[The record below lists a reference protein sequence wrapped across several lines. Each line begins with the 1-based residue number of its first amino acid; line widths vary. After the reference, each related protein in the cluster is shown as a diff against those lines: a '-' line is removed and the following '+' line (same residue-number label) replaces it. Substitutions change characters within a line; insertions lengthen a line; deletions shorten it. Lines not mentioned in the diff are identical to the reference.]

1 MKNLPGINFK
11 DRNNR
16 KKGFLPWIRTRLGFG
31 GQSAMGTAGQG
42 IPILGRTAL
51 GAAKVSGTSGLSAL
65 LAGKAAF
72 VMSAAVI
79 TAAVGTAVYMN
90 PTPPPPPAVTTEP
103 GPGSSA
109 DYVPVAMR
117 QQNQGSGLDMF
128 SDTNKGLMSMEE
140 AAPQEQATEQ
150 TGEESA
156 APDAVA
162 ETTAG
167 SPEPVKTDMAEQMV
181 AKLVRTPSGGG
192 LAGLMGS
199 GAGKLNLA
207 GGLSGGLGNNF
218 GKAPALGGKSV
229 GMGEIGSTF
238 PMNRTFKQPKKPLTK
253 KAMAMAG
260 GLRPVYSKPGGGK
273 NSTGKGAFS
282 QAKGVKSAQRSFI
295 GTNSDAARSTQDKAW
310 EGSAAEGTE
319 RAIAGGGSGL
329 GSEAGGS
336 GIATSPSLD
345 NVGSVGDAGNTDDPA
360 TAVSPPLDVSPW
372 QGLPQLAMMLIMLSS
387 MLSVMGAQLM
397 QMGQQLIATPDMTGA
412 SQAQGTMLRA
422 TGMAMAGIAIGL
434 GGTATA
440 LGGVLSTVN
449 GQAAMGGIYASGGG
463 VATAAGVVA
472 MTSDG
477 SQAAAVSPTWMSG
490 IAGVISLLGSMASTV
505 IGSVST
511 LAK

>member
-1 MKNLPGINFK
+1 
-11 DRNNR
+11 
-16 KKGFLPWIRTRLGFG
+16 
-31 GQSAMGTAGQG
+31 
-42 IPILGRTAL
+42 
-51 GAAKVSGTSGLSAL
+51 
-65 LAGKAAF
+65 
-72 VMSAAVI
+72 
-79 TAAVGTAVYMN
+79 
-90 PTPPPPPAVTTEP
+90 
-103 GPGSSA
+103 
-109 DYVPVAMR
+109 MR
-117 QQNQGSGLDMF
+117 QQNQGSGLDLF
-128 SDTNKGLMSMEE
+128 TDTNKGLMSMEE
-140 AAPQEQATEQ
+140 AAPQEQAAEQ
-150 TGEESA
+150 TAGESA

-162 ETTAG
+162 EATAG

-181 AKLVRTPSGGG
+181 AKLVGTPAGGG
-192 LAGLMGS
+192 LAGVMGS
-199 GAGKLNLA
+199 GAGKLNLM
-207 GGLSGGLGNNF
+207 GGGLGGGF
-218 GKAPALGGKSV
+218 GSNLGKGAAFGNKSV

-238 PMNRTFKQPKKPLTK
+238 PMNRTFKQPKKALTK

-387 MLSVMGAQLM
+387 MLAVMGAQLM
-397 QMGQQLIATPDMTGA
+397 QMGQQLMATPDMTGA

-422 TGMAMAGIAIGL
+422 AGMAMAGVAIAL

-440 LGGVLSTVN
+440 LGGALSTVN
-449 GQAAMGGIYASGGG
+449 GQAAMGGIYATGGG